1 MTPLP
6 GVPNP
11 LVGTWKLVSFQ
22 FEAEG
27 SNEQLD
33 VYDGASRRIYHF
45 HS

>member
-6 GVPNP
+6 GAANP

-27 SNEQLD
+27 SSERLEFRWASLLD
-33 VYDGASRRIYHF
+33 TTR
-45 HS
+45 